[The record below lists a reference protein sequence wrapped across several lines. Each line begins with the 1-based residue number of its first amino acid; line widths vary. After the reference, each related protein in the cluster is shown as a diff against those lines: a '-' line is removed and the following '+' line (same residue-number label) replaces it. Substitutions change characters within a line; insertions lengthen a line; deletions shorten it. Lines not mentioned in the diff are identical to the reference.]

1 MGDHYNQLTLD
12 ERYQI
17 QALNEL
23 DWSAR
28 SIAIKLARSNKTISR
43 ELKRLES
50 GYCARQAADQAQQ
63 RRSQARK
70 HSVLTDA
77 LWHHIDWMM
86 SGNNCSPE
94 QIAKRTRQ
102 ERPNIAISTQSVYR
116 WVWKKGQQYRLPR
129 SGKAY
134 RKRPPSGAGAHLI
147 PERVDIDERPD
158 IVDANL
164 ESGHW
169 EADTVHAPD
178 GYLVTLVE
186 RVSKLFLVAKV
197 TRKTKDSV
205 GQAIIR
211 LLKPYQYLCK
221 TITFDNGGE
230 FAGHKKISQQLS
242 CSCYFAKPYHSW
254 QRGLNE
260 NINGLLRRYLPK
272 GSLVGRLTNK
282 ALKLLEFKI
291 NSRPRKVLN
300 YWSSYEFLAKKRVS
314 LMMGI

>member
-1 MGDHYNQLTLD
+1 MGNHYNQLTLD

-17 QALNEL
+17 QALHEL
-23 DWSAR
+23 NWSAR
-28 SIAIKLARSNKTISR
+28 SIATKLARSNKTISR
-43 ELKRLES
+43 ELKRLGS
-50 GYCARQAADQAQQ
+50 DYCAKNAANQAQQ

-86 SGNNCSPE
+86 SSTDYSPE

-102 ERPNIAISTQSVYR
+102 ERPDIAISTQSVYR
-116 WVWKKGQQYRLPR
+116 WIWKKGQQYRLPR

-134 RKRPPSGAGAHLI
+134 RKRPPNGAGAHLI
-147 PERVDIDERPD
+147 PERVDIDERPE
-158 IVDANL
+158 IVDANV

-186 RVSKLFLVAKV
+186 RVSKLLLVAKV
-197 TRKTKDSV
+197 RHKTKDLV
-205 GQAIIR
+205 GKAIVR
-211 LLKPYQYLCK
+211 LLKPYRYLCK

-230 FAGHKKISQQLS
+230 FAGHRKISQQLD
-242 CSCYFAKPYHSW
+242 CRCYFAKPYHSW

-260 NINGLLRRYLPK
+260 NTNGLFRRYLPK
-272 GSLVGRLTNK
+272 GSLIGSLTNK
-282 ALKLLEFKI
+282 ALKPWC
-291 NSRPRKVLN
+291 SRSTVGQ
-300 YWSSYEFLAKKRVS
+300 E
-314 LMMGI
+314 MC